1 MKELKTKIGAY
12 YEAKQMMM
20 DAERDA
26 IGAITEMVAE
36 NGDTFCG
43 DIAEATGIPS
53 CVVNGMMRKA
63 YYRGRLECHDGVR
76 EKVYARVRK
85 DGSVDTN
92 DCIVMRYKACVY
104 S

>member
-12 YEAKQMMM
+12 YEARQAMM

-26 IGAITEMVAE
+26 IGAIAEMVAE

-53 CVVNGMMRKA
+53 CVLRSSGSFVRFPMITILFILRHSPF
-63 YYRGRLECHDGVR
+63 RLF
-76 EKVYARVRK
+76 
-85 DGSVDTN
+85 
-92 DCIVMRYKACVY
+92 
-104 S
+104 